1 MAKTRFYRVAVEG
14 QTTDGRTIERQ
25 WLIDAAATYNRE
37 TYAARINMEHVRGI
51 TADKPFKA
59 YGDVLSL
66 KTEEVEIE
74 LAGRKEKRLAL
85 FAELDVTDELLA
97 INKDRQKLYT
107 SIEINPN
114 FAQTGKAYLVG
125 LAVTDSPASL
135 GTEMLQFAASQGE
148 NNPLAARKQDKGNLF
163 TAATEFEI
171 VLAEE
176 PAENPDPTGVFA
188 SIKAFFD
195 GLVKPAAQAP
205 AAPAPADAPAAP
217 APAEP
222 APAAP
227 APDAASFAAIGALM
241 TQMATSMTE
250 LANGT
255 KAEIARLTADV
266 KALAEK
272 LEGTPA
278 AVPGTNAQGFVQR
291 AAATGGNVNAA
302 RTDC

>member
-1 MAKTRFYRVAVEG
+1 MAKTRFFRVAVEG

-25 WLIDAAATYNRE
+25 WLLDAAATYNRE
-37 TYAARINMEHVRGI
+37 TYAARIYMEHVRGI

-85 FAELDVTDELLA
+85 FAELDVTEDLLA

-114 FAQTGKAYLVG
+114 FVQTGKAYLVG

-135 GTEMLQFAASQGE
+135 GTEMLQFAARQGE
-148 NNPLAARKQDKGNLF
+148 NNPLASRKQDKGNLF
-163 TAATEFEI
+163 TAALECQIE
-171 VLAEE
+171 LAEE
-176 PAENPDPTGVFA
+176 APANPDPTGPDPTGVFA

-195 GLVKPAAQAP
+195 GLGKPAASAAQQQSQEEP
-205 AAPAPADAPAAP
+205 AAPP
-217 APAEP
+217 APS
-222 APAAP
+222 APSS
-227 APDAASFAAIGALM
+227 DAASFAAIGALM
-241 TQMATSMTE
+241 TQMAASVTE
-250 LANGT
+250 LATRTN
-255 KAEIARLTADV
+255 AAIAQLTADL
-266 KALAEK
+266 KAVNDK
-272 LEGTPA
+272 LEAAPA
-278 AVPGTNAQGFVQR
+278 MAPGTNPQGFTLR
-291 AAATGGNVNAA
+291 APATGGAVNAA

>member
-1 MAKTRFYRVAVEG
+1 MAKTRFFRVAVEG

-25 WLIDAAATYNRE
+25 WLEQAAAAYNPL

-59 YGDVLSL
+59 YGDVISL
-66 KTEEVEIE
+66 KTDEVEID
-74 LAGRKEKRLAL
+74 LAGKKEKKLAL

-97 INKDRQKLYT
+97 MNKDRQKLFT

-148 NNPLAARKQDKGNLF
+148 NNPLASRKLHKDNLF
-163 TAATEFEI
+163 TCATEFTLE
-171 VLAEE
+171 LAEA
-176 PAENPDPTGVFA
+176 PAANSDPTGVFA

-195 GLVKPAAQAP
+195 GMGKGAGGMAAQQESQEEPKMPPPP
-205 AAPAPADAPAAP
+205 AAPEFDGTA
-217 APAEP
+217 
-222 APAAP
+222 
-227 APDAASFAAIGALM
+227 FAAIGALM
-241 TQMATSMTE
+241 TQMATSVTE

-255 KAEIARLTADV
+255 NASIATLTADLKKV
-266 KALAEK
+266 TET
-272 LEGTPA
+272 LEATPA
-278 AVPGTNAQGFVQR
+278 HGFTQR
-291 AAATGGNVNAA
+291 VLATGGNANEV